1 VSLPDNPPA
10 SPAAGRR
17 PLPGPIV
24 AYVKAIDRASGWMG
38 LFAMYMVVAMILI
51 LTYST
56 IMKSF
61 FLPSLWSVEMAQF
74 VMVAYFML
82 GGAITLRDEDHVRM
96 DLLYGG
102 WPMRRKAG
110 VDLVTGLALIVFLI
124 LLQIG
129 GIASLIYSFQ
139 YWERAFSAW
148 RPYMWPVK
156 LVINIGLFMTLLQA
170 IAIWFKD
177 LAKVRG
183 EPIA

>member
-1 VSLPDNPPA
+1 MSLPESAAVEPPT
-10 SPAAGRR
+10 RR
-17 PLPGPIV
+17 GLPRPIV
-24 AYVKAIDRASGWMG
+24 AYVKAIDSASWYMG
-38 LFAMYMVVAMILI
+38 LFAMYLVVAMILI

-56 IMKSF
+56 IMKVF

-82 GGAITLRDEDHVRM
+82 GGALTLRDDEHVRM

-102 WPMRRKAG
+102 WPVRRKAG
-110 VDLVTGLALIVFLI
+110 VDLVTGLALIAFLI

-183 EPIA
+183 EPIQ